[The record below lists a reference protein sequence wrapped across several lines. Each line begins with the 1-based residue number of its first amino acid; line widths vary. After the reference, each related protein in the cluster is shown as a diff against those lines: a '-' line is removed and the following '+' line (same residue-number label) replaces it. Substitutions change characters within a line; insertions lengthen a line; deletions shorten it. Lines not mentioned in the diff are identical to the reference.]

1 MQGLMQDWPL
11 LISKIIEHGARC
23 HGSREVVTYTVE
35 GDVHR
40 YTIADCHLRSKKLAQ
55 ALERFGIR
63 HGDRV
68 ATLAWNTYRHV
79 ESWYGIAGMGAV
91 THTVNPRLFGEQI
104 VYIINHAGDR
114 VLFLDLSFVPM
125 VEAFAHELES
135 VEAFVI
141 MTDPDHMPE
150 TSLAN
155 TICYETLLEAEDGA
169 YSWPVLDENAA
180 AGLCYT
186 SGTTGNPKGVLYSH
200 RSNFLH
206 TWGAATA
213 DTLGNTAQDTIMP
226 IVPMFHANA
235 WGIPYLA
242 FAMGTRLVLNGP
254 NFDAETVQKM
264 IEDEGVTITAA
275 VPTVWLGLLD
285 HLRKSG
291 LRVDGLKNV
300 IIGGSAAPANM
311 IEAFEKE
318 FGVRVSHAWGMTETS
333 PIGTIGTMSGVTA
346 QWSKDEQLKLQA
358 KQGRPPLGVELKVVD
373 DDGNE
378 QPKDGKAFGHLM
390 VRGPWVASRYF
401 KDEGGDVLD
410 NQGWFD
416 TGDVATLDQNG
427 FMQITDRSKD
437 VIKSGGEW
445 ISSIELEN
453 AAVEHPSVAEAA
465 VIGLPHPKWN
475 ERPLLIVVPEDG
487 QVIDNDQILE
497 FLAGKVA
504 KWWLPDAIVT
514 VDEIPHTATGKIR
527 KTELREQFRDFE
539 LPTA

>member
-11 LISKIIEHGARC
+11 LISRIIEHGARC
-23 HGSREVVTYTVE
+23 HPSREVVTYTLE
-35 GDVHR
+35 GEVHR

-79 ESWYGIAGMGAV
+79 EAWYGISGMGAV
-91 THTVNPRLFGEQI
+91 THTVNPRLFSEQI
-104 VYIINHAGDR
+104 AYIINHAGSR
-114 VLFLDLSFVPM
+114 VLLLDLSFVSM
-125 VEAFAHELES
+125 VETLADQLENI
-135 VEAFVI
+135 EAFVI

-150 TSLAN
+150 TALAN
-155 TICYETLLEAEDGA
+155 VICYETLLEAEDGA
-169 YSWPVLDENAA
+169 YDWPRLDENAA

-186 SGTTGNPKGVLYSH
+186 SGTTGNPKGVLYSQ

-213 DTLGNTAQDTIMP
+213 DAIGITAQDTIMP

-242 FAMGTRLVLNGP
+242 FAMGARLVLNGP
-254 NFDAETVQKM
+254 NFEAEMIHKM
-264 IEDEGVTITAA
+264 IQDEGVTITAA
-275 VPTVWLGLLD
+275 VPTLWLGLLD

-291 LRVDGLKNV
+291 LKVDSLKSV
-300 IIGGSAAPANM
+300 IIGGAAAPANM

-318 FGVRVSHAWGMTETS
+318 YDVRVCHAWGMTETS
-333 PIGTIGTMSGVTA
+333 PIGTIGTMTGLTA
-346 QWSKDEQLKLQA
+346 QWSEDDQLKLKV
-358 KQGRPPLGVELKVVD
+358 KQGRPPLGIELKVVD
-373 DDGNE
+373 DDGKE
-378 QPKDGKAFGHLM
+378 LPKDGKAFGHLM
-390 VRGPWVASRYF
+390 VRGPWVARRYF
-401 KDEGGDVLD
+401 NDEGGDVLD
-410 NQGWFD
+410 PEGWFD
-416 TGDVATLDQNG
+416 TGDVATLDQHG
-427 FMQITDRSKD
+427 YMQITDRSKD

-453 AAVEHPSVAEAA
+453 AAVEHESVAEAA
-465 VIGLPHPKWN
+465 VIGLPHPKWD
-475 ERPLLIVVPEDG
+475 ERPLLILVAADGATIDKPE
-487 QVIDNDQILE
+487 ILE

-504 KWWLPDAIVT
+504 KWWLPDAIVM

>member
-11 LISKIIEHGARC
+11 LISRIIEHGARC
-23 HGSREVVTYTVE
+23 HGSSEIVTYTVE
-35 GDVHR
+35 GEVHR
-40 YTIADCHLRSKKLAQ
+40 YTFAECHMRSKKLAQ

-79 ESWYGIAGMGAV
+79 EAWYGISGMGAV
-91 THTVNPRLFGEQI
+91 THTVNPKLFSEQI
-104 VYIINHAGDR
+104 AYIINHAEDR
-114 VLFLDLSFVPM
+114 LLFLDLSFVSM
-125 VEAFAHELES
+125 VEALAERLENI
-135 VEAFVI
+135 EAFVI
-141 MTDPDHMPE
+141 MTDPDHMPA
-150 TSLAN
+150 TSLTN
-155 TICYETLLEAEDGA
+155 VICYETLLEAEDGA

-206 TWGAATA
+206 TWSAAAA
-213 DTLGNTAQDTIMP
+213 DTLGATARDTIMP

-242 FAMGTRLVLNGP
+242 FALGARLVLNGP
-254 NFDAETVQKM
+254 NFDGQM
-264 IEDEGVTITAA
+264 IHQMIQDQAVTITAA
-275 VPTVWLGLLD
+275 VPTLWLGLLD

-291 LRVDGLKNV
+291 LKVDSLKNV
-300 IIGGSAAPANM
+300 IIGGAAAPANM
-311 IEAFEKE
+311 IEAFETE
-318 FGVRVSHAWGMTETS
+318 YDVQVCHAWGMTETS
-333 PIGTIGTMSGVTA
+333 PIGTIGTLNGVTA
-346 QWSKDEQLKLQA
+346 QWSRDEQLKLKV
-358 KQGRPPLGVELKVVD
+358 KQGRPPLGVELKVID
-373 DDGNE
+373 DDGKE
-378 QPKDGKAFGHLM
+378 LPKDGKTFGHLM
-390 VRGPWVASRYF
+390 VRGPWVARRYF
-401 KDEGGDVLD
+401 RDEGGDMLD
-410 NQGWFD
+410 PQGWFD
-416 TGDVATLDQNG
+416 TGDVATLDPNG
-427 FMQITDRSKD
+427 YMQITDRAKD

-465 VIGLPHPKWN
+465 VIGLPHPKWD
-475 ERPLLIVVPEDG
+475 ERPLLILVAADGATIDKPE
-487 QVIDNDQILE
+487 ILE

-504 KWWLPDAIVT
+504 KWWLPDAIVM